1 MHKNVYIENIPTTEL
16 VPLDYKPQDTSLI
29 VSFDSASVFDPQT
42 DYIEYH
48 IYNGARQ
55 LVDNLDSL
63 DSYRLY
69 DNKLNIFPE
78 KDLESR
84 GYTQGKYYTY
94 YNFLTPLLSSSIDRT
109 YYISEIS
116 SDRTE
121 LRLSSNII
129 LGGDIVDG
137 TEALISRI
145 EQAPYYEDFYI
156 NFGDNN
162 LAVVSN
168 VALDDIDPD
177 NVTVLIKLY
186 QPLDPQ
192 FNINTSCWV
201 VDKVAESTAYLLN
214 IETAFDIVDETIK
227 LQGPNLNIPIKTQ
240 ENKATALTTLN
251 DLKASPSASLT
262 YQLNSA
268 LNVPGVELNT
278 DYSNFSNFVFFSTV
292 RTRLENFYYKLG
304 LIEEYNYSASLNVD
318 SGSFYNSSSLSYWD
332 TQINDVITNF
342 DGYEYYLY
350 FESSSTAW
358 PKSNSTPPYVNV
370 PTTSSQG
377 QTWLTDTL
385 VQADAYDNVN
395 KDQLVDTIPSFIKED
410 STNLNYLLFTGMV
423 AQMYDEVWLYIKN
436 VTEKYNSTNGVDQGL
451 SKDLVGQALRDLG
464 IKLYQNN
471 FTSDDLYSTYLG
483 ITPSGS
489 LLPNTGQELIETYVT
504 ASATG
509 SLIPIDN
516 LSSEIHKRLYHNL
529 PLLLKKKGTAAGLRN
544 LINAFGIP
552 DTILRINEFG
562 GKDKNPN
569 TWDYDQNEYDYAFNT
584 SGDGF
589 VNIPWRTL
597 PLESSPSALFA
608 ISTRLLTPEYTGSAL
623 TVRRDSDNAELDIDF
638 INGELDTSTLLNF
651 VGTGSGY
658 VTQWYDQ
665 SPNNYTIRQTSAASQ
680 PVLVS
685 SGSLNTINNRPALF
699 FDGTNDQ
706 LVAPALGS
714 QLASSSVSVYSVTKS
729 SNIIGRRPIIASS
742 YTAGDFVFGFI
753 RSYNSNPNFGFGHWD
768 GSQDSGVVKVV
779 RDFNP
784 VLHTATYTYP
794 LGSVYYTN
802 GVLEA
807 TSTTRPS
814 AALGAYN
821 NVRNS
826 FTIGSYSRV
835 NAWYS
840 GSISEIIFYNS
851 DQLGEQ
857 YGINEEI
864 VAYYDL

>member
-69 DNKLNIFPE
+69 DNKLNISPE

-168 VALDDIDPD
+168 IALDGIDPD

-214 IETAFDIVDETIK
+214 IETAFDVVDETIK

-262 YQLNSA
+262 HQLNSA

-410 STNLNYLLFTGMV
+410 STNLNYLLFTDMV

-529 PLLLKKKGTAAGLRN
+529 PLLLKKKGTAAGLKT

-589 VNIPWRTL
+589 VNMGWENNPFEFTINTANTSVGSSNSDQFQL
-597 PLESSPSALFA
+597 P
-608 ISTRLLTPEYTGSAL
+608 
-623 TVRRDSDNAELDIDF
+623 
-638 INGELDTSTLLNF
+638 
-651 VGTGSGY
+651 
-658 VTQWYDQ
+658 
-665 SPNNYTIRQTSAASQ
+665 
-680 PVLVS
+680 LVS
-685 SGSLNTINNRPALF
+685 SLPLNAVVDWG
-699 FDGTNDQ
+699 DGTTDTITTWNQAERLHTYPSVGTYTIKITGDLSGWQ
-706 LVAPALGS
+706 FAAGGDRLKMLNVLQWSGLNISVGQGFQGCANLTCSATDAPLITSTSLLRYFQDCTNFNGAIGNWDMSNVTSMNRMFRTTPSFNQPIGNWSVQNVTVMLEMFEGATAFNQDIGS
-714 QLASSSVSVYSVTKS
+714 WNVSNVLNFTDFMNGKTAANYSAANLDSIYNGWSSLPSVKP
-729 SNIIGRRPIIASS
+729 NISIKFGTIK
-742 YTAGDFVFGFI
+742 YTAAGQAGKDI
-753 RSYNSNPNFGFGHWD
+753 LTNAPNNWTITD
-768 GSQDSGVVKVV
+768 G
-779 RDFNP
+779 
-784 VLHTATYTYP
+784 
-794 LGSVYYTN
+794 
-802 GVLEA
+802 
-807 TSTTRPS
+807 
-814 AALGAYN
+814 
-821 NVRNS
+821 
-826 FTIGSYSRV
+826 
-835 NAWYS
+835 
-840 GSISEIIFYNS
+840 
-851 DQLGEQ
+851 
-857 YGINEEI
+857 GI
-864 VAYYDL
+864 